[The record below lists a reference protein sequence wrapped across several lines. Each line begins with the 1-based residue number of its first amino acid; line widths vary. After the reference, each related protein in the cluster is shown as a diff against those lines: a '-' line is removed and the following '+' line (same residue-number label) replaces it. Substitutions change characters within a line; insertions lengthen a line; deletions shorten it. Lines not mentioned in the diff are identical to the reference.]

1 MARARCSLG
10 RASGNGLRVLTQAIP
25 AAAPVH
31 ALLADLRTGG
41 ECLIQIPAQADFF
54 FFRDVIFSFRKL
66 IVTFK
71 FFV

>member
-1 MARARCSLG
+1 MARPRCSLG

-54 FFRDVIFSFRKL
+54 FRDVIFSFRKL